1 MVKPLPYK
9 AICKKCGTSKIVSPK
24 SDALNPLE
32 SFPPCP
38 KCGQL
43 MVDREK
49 MGEFNVI
56 DWYLHSIKNI
66 FDKLKYPKF

>member
-32 SFPPCP
+32 SFPICP
-38 KCGQL
+38 KCGKMMDGRGAPNPID
-43 MVDREK
+43 MV
-49 MGEFNVI
+49 FNG
-56 DWYLHSIKNI
+56 IKNI
-66 FDKLKYPKF
+66 FDKPKYPKF